1 MKKASRK
8 VNKLERMQQK
18 KQALEYYQNGVG
30 LYVFRNRSSVA
41 SLELPKVSKD
51 GKKWV
56 QPNET
61 WEGDSYYLSMV
72 PKEAIMVKVL
82 EEPKSNECLNEN
94 KENKVDEKLILDQPD
109 QVTNSGK
116 VEHSVDNDL
125 PLTETKPQKEEKNK
139 SKEKLLTEDPLAG
152 VTIIRD

>member
-1 MKKASRK
+1 MKKTNKK
-8 VNKLERMQQK
+8 VNKIERIQQK
-18 KQALEYYQNGVG
+18 KQILQYYQEGFG
-30 LYVFRNRSSVA
+30 LYLFRNRSNFA

-61 WEGDSYYLSMV
+61 WEGDSYFLSMV

-82 EEPKSNECLNEN
+82 EEPINES
-94 KENKVDEKLILDQPD
+94 KEKKMEEKLMLDQPD
-109 QVTNSGK
+109 QVTKTGK
-116 VEHSVDNDL
+116 VEHSVEADL
-125 PLTETKPQKEEKNK
+125 PLTEVGPQEEIKN
-139 SKEKLLTEDPLAG
+139 KEKLLTEDPLEG